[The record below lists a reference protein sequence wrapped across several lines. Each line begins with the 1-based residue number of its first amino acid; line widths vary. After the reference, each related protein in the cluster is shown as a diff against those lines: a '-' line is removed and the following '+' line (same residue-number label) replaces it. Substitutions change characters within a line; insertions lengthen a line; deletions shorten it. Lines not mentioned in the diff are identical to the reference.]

1 MVNHPWQYFNDYIIK
16 IQYFVYLLQLSSRVP
31 NKLSNAK
38 YNDPH
43 VKTNLMIQAHL
54 GRMQLSAELQSDT
67 EDILNKVI
75 RVHLEKQLG
84 GIKG

>member
-1 MVNHPWQYFNDYIIK
+1 M
-16 IQYFVYLLQLSSRVP
+16 P

-75 RVHLEKQLG
+75 RLHLETQIIVLYK
-84 GIKG
+84 